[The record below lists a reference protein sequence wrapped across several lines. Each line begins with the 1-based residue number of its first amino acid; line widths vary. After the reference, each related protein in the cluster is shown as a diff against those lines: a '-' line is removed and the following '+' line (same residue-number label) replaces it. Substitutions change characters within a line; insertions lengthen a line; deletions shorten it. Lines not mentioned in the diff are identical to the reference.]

1 MKHNEKDLP
10 KMYLAREKR
19 VPQNRVKMFSQL
31 FLEKIETIQLTG
43 YERLLRDTLYIQR
56 YIQVESKK
64 MGKIYNVNS
73 NQRQMLDKFVRQNLS
88 DKMLDKC

>member
-1 MKHNEKDLP
+1 
-10 KMYLAREKR
+10 
-19 VPQNRVKMFSQL
+19 
-31 FLEKIETIQLTG
+31 
-43 YERLLRDTLYIQR
+43 
-56 YIQVESKK
+56 